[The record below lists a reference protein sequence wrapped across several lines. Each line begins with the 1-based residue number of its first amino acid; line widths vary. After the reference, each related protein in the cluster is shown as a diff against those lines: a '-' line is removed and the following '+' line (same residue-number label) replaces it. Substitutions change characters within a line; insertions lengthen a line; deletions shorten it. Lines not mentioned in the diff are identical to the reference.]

1 MENKNFAFYA
11 NRSTE
16 DVFADLKTSA
26 EGLSHAEAE
35 QRLCGYG
42 PTEINETTITWWE
55 VLKNQIK
62 NLFIFI
68 FVDISG
74 FYFFTQQYTECII
87 LIIIMIIKTLIS

>member
-35 QRLCGYG
+35 QRLRVYG
-42 PTEINETTITWWE
+42 PNEINETTITWWE
-55 VLKNQIK
+55 VLKNQI
-62 NLFIFI
+62 
-68 FVDISG
+68 
-74 FYFFTQQYTECII
+74 
-87 LIIIMIIKTLIS
+87 IIKY